1 MNMNGFSGRLSS
13 DPATDGTAGKGMFR
27 RQRYAVT
34 AQTRRFGS
42 KVTVNGW
49 INEMVCA
56 INPKS
61 VIRPQ
66 RENPNIVH
74 GFSDALRLLPRPNAG
89 IYMSFFPKW
98 LETPLSTG
106 FMVNGSNEPAG

>member
-27 RQRYAVT
+27 RQWYAVT

-66 RENPNIVH
+66 RENPNIGH
-74 GFSDALRLLPRPNAG
+74 GFCSAPFATPQCWNLHELLSKVVRNPVINR
-89 IYMSFFPKW
+89 IYGEW
-98 LETPLSTG
+98 LE
-106 FMVNGSNEPAG
+106 